1 MNERGVI
8 EFSRVLNVGSALL
21 FIIAIMA
28 VLFGLWFLLFVPI
41 EEELIGVTVSE
52 IRAFNTN
59 VMDTITMLFQFG
71 GLYLLVFGLSSCF
84 IVLIPY
90 RWGEKWA
97 WYQQLLI
104 TGLTLF
110 GQFIIIYISSA
121 IVPAYFLPVTIILI
135 ILWLVGLVL
144 PVKKIFS

>member
-1 MNERGVI
+1 MN

-21 FIIAIMA
+21 FIVAIMG
-28 VLFGLWFLLFVPI
+28 VLFGLMFLLFVPI

-59 VMDTITMLFQFG
+59 LMDTITLLFQFG
-71 GLYLLVFGLSSCF
+71 GLYLLVFGLSGCF

-90 RWGEKWA
+90 RRGEKWA

-110 GQFIIIYISSA
+110 GQFIIIYINSA
-121 IVPAYFLPVTIILI
+121 ILPAYFLPVTIILI
-135 ILWLVGLVL
+135 IIWLVGLLL
-144 PVKKIFS
+144 PIKEFFS

>member
-1 MNERGVI
+1 VNEL
-8 EFSRVLNVGSALL
+8 SRVLNVGSALL

-28 VLFGLWFLLFVPI
+28 MLFGLMFLLFVPV
-41 EEELIGVTVSE
+41 EEELIGATVSE

-71 GLYLLVFGLSSCF
+71 GLYLLVYGLSSCF

-90 RWGEKWA
+90 RRGEKWA

-110 GQFIIIYISSA
+110 GQFIIIYINSA
-121 IVPAYFLPVTIILI
+121 ILPAYFLPVTIILI
-135 ILWLVGLVL
+135 IIWLVGLLL
-144 PVKKIFS
+144 PVKESLS

>member
-1 MNERGVI
+1 VI

-21 FIIAIMA
+21 FIVAIMG
-28 VLFGLWFLLFVPI
+28 VLFGLMFLLFVPI

-59 VMDTITMLFQFG
+59 VMDAITVRTQFG
-71 GLYLLVFGLSSCF
+71 GLFMLVFGLSGCF

-90 RWGEKWA
+90 RRGEKWA

-104 TGLTLF
+104 PGLTLF
-110 GQFIIIYISSA
+110 VQLIIIYINSA
-121 IVPAYFLPVTIILI
+121 ILPAYFLPVTIILVI
-135 ILWLVGLVL
+135 IWLVGLLL
-144 PVKKIFS
+144 PVKEFLS

>member
-1 MNERGVI
+1 MNKV
-8 EFSRVLNVGSALL
+8 SRVLNVGSALL

-52 IRAFNTN
+52 IRAFNPN
-59 VMDTITMLFQFG
+59 VMDQITHLYQFT
-71 GLYLLVFGLSSCF
+71 GLYLLATGLSSVV
-84 IVLIPY
+84 IALIPY

-121 IVPAYFLPVTIILI
+121 LVPAYFLPVTIILI
-135 ILWLVGLVL
+135 IVWLVGIVL

>member
-1 MNERGVI
+1 MGVI

-28 VLFGLWFLLFVPI
+28 VLFGLMFSLFVPV

-71 GLYLLVFGLSSCF
+71 GLYLLVYGLSSCF

-90 RWGEKWA
+90 RRGEKWA
-97 WYQQLLI
+97 WYEQLLI
-104 TGLTLF
+104 GGLVLF
-110 GQFIIIYISSA
+110 GQFIIIYINSA
-121 IVPAYFLPVTIILI
+121 LVPAYFLPVTIILI
-135 ILWLVGLVL
+135 ILWLVGIVL